1 MAEAVGDPPLAE
13 RPSGAL
19 PLPGGHRAYLRSL
32 RRICLQVNEETPT
45 PAKLAAWISGAF
57 DVKESTAATQV
68 AFLRK
73 VGLVES
79 NDGRVR
85 LPDAMRRWL
94 DCGKHQI
101 PIGRIHRRLRFFGEM
116 LAETVRPRSDDE
128 LLQAAGKYGLIWDTP
143 AQVVRRRGWLESGG
157 FIEPCSDG
165 LVITPAGRSLL
176 DRLEL
181 EPEPANVSSPNA
193 EASQAPPVVAH
204 GDEVREEDGLE
215 VEVEP
220 ADATEIKRPFDPQKI
235 KVQSTPLLVGQ
246 MIARM
251 KHGEINV
258 PEFQRKAGI
267 WNAQRRSRLIESL
280 LLRIPIPVFYF
291 AADEGDN
298 WSVVDG
304 LQRTTTIRDFVAGRF
319 ALRGLEYLTKY
330 EHRHYAELERP
341 LQRRIEETSLV
352 VNVIQPGTPE
362 EVTFN
367 IFSRIN
373 TGGMTLTGQEIRH
386 ALHKGKVLGFLKDLA
401 DSRAFVEATG
411 GSVSDERMGA
421 RECVLRFLAFR
432 DRKWAK
438 YGASDDLDRWLGSAM
453 NGINQM
459 TDAERTSLRKT
470 FERAMRIA
478 HEIFGP
484 HAFRKRYGNDDDRRR
499 PVNKALFEAWSVGL
513 AQALDCQDRL
523 VAMRRDLVAGSY
535 ELMRQRDFE
544 AAVSAATGTAS
555 KVKCRFGAVEA
566 LIEECLHDAH

>member
-1 MAEAVGDPPLAE
+1 M
-13 RPSGAL
+13 
-19 PLPGGHRAYLRSL
+19 
-32 RRICLQVNEETPT
+32 
-45 PAKLAAWISGAF
+45 
-57 DVKESTAATQV
+57 
-68 AFLRK
+68 
-73 VGLVES
+73 
-79 NDGRVR
+79 
-85 LPDAMRRWL
+85 
-94 DCGKHQI
+94 
-101 PIGRIHRRLRFFGEM
+101 
-116 LAETVRPRSDDE
+116 
-128 LLQAAGKYGLIWDTP
+128 
-143 AQVVRRRGWLESGG
+143 
-157 FIEPCSDG
+157 
-165 LVITPAGRSLL
+165 
-176 DRLEL
+176 
-181 EPEPANVSSPNA
+181 
-193 EASQAPPVVAH
+193 
-204 GDEVREEDGLE
+204 
-215 VEVEP
+215 
-220 ADATEIKRPFDPQKI
+220 
-235 KVQSTPLLVGQ
+235 
-246 MIARM
+246 
-251 KHGEINV
+251 
-258 PEFQRKAGI
+258 
-267 WNAQRRSRLIESL
+267 
-280 LLRIPIPVFYF
+280 
-291 AADEGDN
+291 
-298 WSVVDG
+298 
-304 LQRTTTIRDFVAGRF
+304 
-319 ALRGLEYLTKY
+319 
-330 EHRHYAELERP
+330 
-341 LQRRIEETSLV
+341 QRRIEETSLM

-459 TDAERTSLRKT
+459 TDAERASLRKT

-484 HAFRKRYGNDDDRRR
+484 HAFRKRYGTDDDRRR

-523 VAMRRDLVAGSY
+523 LAKRRDLVAASH

-566 LIEECLHDAH
+566 LIEECLHDAN